1 LSTASDAAAPIRL
14 RRADIADARLVARLI
29 EPGFARFVA
38 PMLGLAGQV
47 AFRMYVTERALRE
60 RLRDGAVAWCAET
73 VEDEPTLVGYAELR
87 GPAGREPGTLHL
99 TLLFT
104 HVDWHRHGVARRLLG
119 AVTEHLLAADPPA
132 RQLTVNAS
140 AYATPIYERL
150 GFVPGGENTEGEDGI
165 IASPMRLDLDQGPA
179 AQDVAEAD

>member
-1 LSTASDAAAPIRL
+1 M
-14 RRADIADARLVARLI
+14 I

-38 PMLGLAGQV
+38 PQLGLAGQV

-60 RLRDGAVAWCAET
+60 RLGDGAVAWCAES
-73 VEDEPTLVGYAELR
+73 VGCEPTLVGYAELR
-87 GPAGREPGTLHL
+87 GPAGRAPGTLHL

-104 HVDWHRHGVARRLLG
+104 HVDWHRHGIARRLLG
-119 AVTEHLLAADPPA
+119 AVTGHLLAADPPA

-150 GFVPGGENTEGEDGI
+150 GFVIDGEDTAAEDGI
-165 IASPMRLDLDQGPA
+165 LASPMRLDLEPGMA
-179 AQDVAEAD
+179 ACKVVEAD